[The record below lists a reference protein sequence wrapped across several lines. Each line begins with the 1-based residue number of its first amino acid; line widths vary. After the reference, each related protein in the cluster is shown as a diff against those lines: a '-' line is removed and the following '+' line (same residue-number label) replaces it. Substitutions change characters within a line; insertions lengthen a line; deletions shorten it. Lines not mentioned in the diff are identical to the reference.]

1 MYRGRMCR
9 LLASEGQVGEKWEEK
24 YKARFALWV
33 CRVLTV
39 AGAAAL
45 MLP

>member
-1 MYRGRMCR
+1 MCR

-24 YKARFALWV
+24 YTKLGLLFGYAGF
-33 CRVLTV
+33 LTV